1 MGSALKGTWHEERTW
16 FTVTNYFELLD
27 TAVQS
32 VILNRK
38 SGMPEEVIESQ
49 LRKWGEAIVDQSLGE
64 QADINEILIGLKTI
78 GMIGR

>member
-1 MGSALKGTWHEERTW
+1 M
-16 FTVTNYFELLD
+16 TNYFELLD